1 MRRCRAPW
9 SQVAQLAADG
19 PGRVRVQAEGV
30 SSANCRMC
38 CMCGLCPVGT
48 GSPPPAIGPFCPF
61 CPLETHPRG
70 QRGERAP
77 AAQSSPCCLLP
88 GSGFPSMP
96 WSNDL
101 VLWCPVAFCH
111 AGISMGLGL
120 EAHLAVEAGCAEES
134 LLGIGNVVR
143 KFCGLR
149 PDSGRHASQAQLLSH
164 SLVPAVSR
172 SPCPT
177 CCSCLCL
184 FASSGS

>member
-1 MRRCRAPW
+1 
-9 SQVAQLAADG
+9 
-19 PGRVRVQAEGV
+19 
-30 SSANCRMC
+30 
-38 CMCGLCPVGT
+38 
-48 GSPPPAIGPFCPF
+48 
-61 CPLETHPRG
+61 
-70 QRGERAP
+70 
-77 AAQSSPCCLLP
+77 
-88 GSGFPSMP
+88 
-96 WSNDL
+96 
-101 VLWCPVAFCH
+101 
-111 AGISMGLGL
+111 MGLGL

-149 PDSGRHASQAQLLSH
+149 PDSGLHASQAQLLSH